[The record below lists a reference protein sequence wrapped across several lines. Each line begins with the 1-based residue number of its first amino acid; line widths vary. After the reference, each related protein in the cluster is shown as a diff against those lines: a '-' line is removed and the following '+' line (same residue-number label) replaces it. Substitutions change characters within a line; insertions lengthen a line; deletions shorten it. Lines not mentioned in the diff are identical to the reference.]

1 MLLLLGKWKKKLC
14 SLFVYKYIEL
24 FAKILVSSNSDK
36 QFDVCFGIVFEGR
49 SCIANVILDVANV
62 VLLLLLGKFVRWY
75 CCCWVN
81 EKDGVGS
88 GWACSWSDKEN
99 NEPWLRSKSTR
110 PNQRPYQRPKIIFW
124 GKIFSNKEQ
133 SYAFG
138 RFIWQNSLYNV
149 KM

>member
-1 MLLLLGKWKKKLC
+1 MCCCCWVNEKKKLC

-49 SCIANVILDVANV
+49 SCIANVNLDVANV
-62 VLLLLLGKFVRWY
+62 VLLLLGKFVCWY

-88 GWACSWSDKEN
+88 RWACSWSDKEN
-99 NEPWLRSKSTR
+99 NEPWLRSESTR
-110 PNQRPYQRPKIIFW
+110 PNWPNQRPKTNP
-124 GKIFSNKEQ
+124 GK
-133 SYAFG
+133 
-138 RFIWQNSLYNV
+138 NV
-149 KM
+149 KKYW